1 MNPYYANWSYGY
13 TLHPSTDASR
23 GAYQVQYGGPPV
35 PAPPAT
41 NWSQIK
47 DQSPPVATPKA
58 KVFVTACPTS
68 VKTETVS
75 LICPG
80 GGEALVKTEPQPP
93 SAPPTLSA
101 GPSATVRE
109 KLKIL
114 RSFSSQSLQE
124 DLAPMALLKL
134 HELAIANKL
143 VER

>member
-23 GAYQVQYGGPPV
+23 GAYQVQYGGPQ
-35 PAPPAT
+35 PPT

-47 DQSPPVATPKA
+47 DQSPPVAPPKA

-75 LICPG
+75 T
-80 GGEALVKTEPQPP
+80 EMMVTTEPPP
-93 SAPPTLSA
+93 PPTLTA
-101 GPSATVRE
+101 GPTATVRDS
-109 KLKIL
+109 LNTGVL
-114 RSFSSQSLQE
+114 FSSESLQE

>member
-23 GAYQVQYGGPPV
+23 GAYQVQYGGPP
-35 PAPPAT
+35 PPT

-47 DQSPPVATPKA
+47 DQSPPVAPPKA

-75 LICPG
+75 ASNPG
-80 GGEALVKTEPQPP
+80 SAEMLVKTEPQPP
-93 SAPPTLSA
+93 PTLSA
-101 GPSATVRE
+101 GPITPVRDC
-109 KLKIL
+109 LNTPA
-114 RSFSSQSLQE
+114 RSFSSESLQE